1 MVYKLVY
8 ENLKHRPV
16 RTLLSSL
23 AIGLGV
29 TMMLALVGVGEG
41 MLEDQANRARG
52 VGADLVVRAPGSS
65 VVGMGSLSM
74 NQKILD
80 YVRARPHVTLAT
92 PIGIHSTGGVS
103 SIMGINYDEFA
114 AMSGGFRFRE
124 GGKFTAPDDVIID
137 DLYAREK
144 KLKVGSV
151 LHTMNRDWRVSGI
164 FASGKLARVMIPLTV
179 LQELASANG
188 KITMI
193 YVKLDNPANTQAVI
207 DAMKQDLPEYPI
219 YAMEELIKQF
229 SVNNLPELKAFIG
242 VVVSLAVLFGFLV
255 VFLAMYT
262 AVLERT
268 REIGILK
275 ALGAGPGYVLGILL
289 RETVLLAIIGSL
301 CGIAMSYGTRWLIA
315 TFIPAS
321 MVQAIVYSWWPIAS
335 LITLAGAILGV
346 LYPALKAARQDA
358 LDSLSYD

>member
-1 MVYKLVY
+1 
-8 ENLKHRPV
+8 
-16 RTLLSSL
+16 
-23 AIGLGV
+23 
-29 TMMLALVGVGEG
+29 
-41 MLEDQANRARG
+41 
-52 VGADLVVRAPGSS
+52 
-65 VVGMGSLSM
+65 MGSLSM

-188 KITMI
+188 NVTMI

-207 DAMKQDLPEYPI
+207 DAMKQDLPEYPHLRHGR
-219 YAMEELIKQF
+219 AHQ
-229 SVNNLPELKAFIG
+229 
-242 VVVSLAVLFGFLV
+242 AVLRQQPARAQSLHRRRRLPRRPVRIPRRFPRHV
-255 VFLAMYT
+255 HRRP
-262 AVLERT
+262 RT
-268 REIGILK
+268 DPRNWH
-275 ALGAGPGYVLGILL
+275 
-289 RETVLLAIIGSL
+289 S
-301 CGIAMSYGTRWLIA
+301 
-315 TFIPAS
+315 
-321 MVQAIVYSWWPIAS
+321 
-335 LITLAGAILGV
+335 
-346 LYPALKAARQDA
+346 
-358 LDSLSYD
+358 